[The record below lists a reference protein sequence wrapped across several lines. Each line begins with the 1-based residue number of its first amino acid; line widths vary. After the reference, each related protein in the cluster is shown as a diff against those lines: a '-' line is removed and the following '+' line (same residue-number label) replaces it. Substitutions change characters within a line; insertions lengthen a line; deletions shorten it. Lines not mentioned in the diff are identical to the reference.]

1 MSRVSRPPKRIEA
14 LLREADAYEA
24 RCLNPI
30 SRPSALLDDDM
41 DDGWRIVT
49 RLAASLRAEASAR
62 QQAEQELR
70 VTDDALKARQEVL
83 DAIPCC
89 QTHGSCI
96 PHALQWIKDVQ
107 AKLEQAEQERD
118 ALKEANRNATS

>member
-1 MSRVSRPPKRIEA
+1 MSRVSSPPKRIEA

-62 QQAEQELR
+62 QL
-70 VTDDALKARQEVL
+70 
-83 DAIPCC
+83 
-89 QTHGSCI
+89 
-96 PHALQWIKDVQ
+96 
-107 AKLEQAEQERD
+107 AEQERD
-118 ALKEANRNATS
+118 WYIETHREFWQKWTPGLLPPSPPRNR